1 MPSHRLHREDQA
13 AYLRDVV
20 DAADRRSGRDRMPA
34 KPAIDSP
41 NRCVPNLR
49 TGRHTWHRGRDDR
62 LRCFH
67 CCAVQL
73 ADGRIVRVSDPDHP
87 GNRR

>member
-1 MPSHRLHREDQA
+1 MSSHRADREDQA

-20 DAADRRSGRDRMPA
+20 DAADARPDRHEDRRPA
-34 KPAIDSP
+34 LDAPA
-41 NRCVPNLR
+41 RCVLNMR
-49 TGRHTWHRGRDDR
+49 TGRHSWHRGRDDR

-73 ADGRIVRVSDPDHP
+73 ADGRIVRVADPDHP